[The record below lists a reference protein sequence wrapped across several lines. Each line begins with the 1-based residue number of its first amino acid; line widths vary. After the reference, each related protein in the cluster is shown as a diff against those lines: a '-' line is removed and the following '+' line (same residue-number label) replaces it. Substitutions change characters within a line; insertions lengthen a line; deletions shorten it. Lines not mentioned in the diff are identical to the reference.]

1 MVELGSFSGDVPQ
14 ARSVSDMCL
23 TAAVEG
29 WLSDPV
35 IKSHFHGTG
44 YIVAASSPEG
54 KKHLIERECPNE
66 EDGFK
71 PLPDKEAF
79 QATIPRGILT
89 REFPDWKDSIE
100 PKGAGWVHARK
111 TMESAARVSIS
122 SQGRIR
128 EE

>member
-23 TAAVEG
+23 TAAVKG

-35 IKSHFHGTG
+35 IKSHFHDTG

-71 PLPDKEAF
+71 PLQGKEAF
-79 QATIPRGILT
+79 QAGCMRGRLW
-89 REFPDWKDSIE
+89 RAP
-100 PKGAGWVHARK
+100 P
-111 TMESAARVSIS
+111 
-122 SQGRIR
+122 GRQFHHR
-128 EE
+128 GG